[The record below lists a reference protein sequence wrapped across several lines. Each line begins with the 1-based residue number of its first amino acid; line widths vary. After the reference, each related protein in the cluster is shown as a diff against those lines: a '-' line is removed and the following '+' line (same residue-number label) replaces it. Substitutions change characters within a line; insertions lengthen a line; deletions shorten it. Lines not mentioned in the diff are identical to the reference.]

1 MAMRN
6 PHLQKMMNVPAEASP
21 SAKFAACD
29 FGAESGRV
37 VLGRLRDGRVELDEI
52 HRFPNRQVRM
62 LGHWYWDLPSLF
74 AELKAG
80 LARLASRGH
89 RDLLGIGVDTWGV
102 DFGLLNADGE
112 ILANPCTYRDPRTE
126 GMMETAFTQVPREEM
141 YRITGV
147 QFLQLN
153 TVFQLLS
160 LVRGRR
166 RILEGATR
174 LLFMPDL
181 FHYLLT
187 GEALTEYTIAS
198 TSQLLDAR
206 SRNWSKPLFE
216 RLALPLDLMQ
226 TIVPPGTPVGPLL
239 PEVQQETG
247 LGPIPVL
254 APAGH
259 DTACAVAAV
268 PAKGTD
274 WGYLSSGTWSLVGVE
289 TTEPI
294 INADSLA
301 CNFTNEGG
309 FGHRIRLLRNNMGL
323 WLLERCRSAWAAA
336 GRHTGYDELVQQAA
350 AAPPFRSLID
360 PDDPSFLNPPSMPD
374 AIAAWCRRA
383 GQPVPETEGQFART
397 IFESLAL
404 KYRVIVGQ
412 ANRLRGKRIEI
423 LHVVG
428 GGSRNALLNQFTAD
442 ALGIPVAA
450 GPVEATALGNILIQS
465 VAAGELSG
473 LEEIRQTVRNSVE
486 LTWYEPRH
494 HEAWLE
500 QRLPES

>member
-1 MAMRN
+1 M
-6 PHLQKMMNVPAEASP
+6 PEASVAPP

-29 FGAESGRV
+29 FGAESGRIM
-37 VLGRLRDGRVELDEI
+37 LGRLRDGRVELEEI
-52 HRFPNRQVRM
+52 HRFPNRQVKM
-62 LGHWYWDLPSLF
+62 LGHLYWDLPALF
-74 AELKAG
+74 AELKVG
-80 LARLASRGH
+80 LTRLASGGH

-102 DFGLLNADGE
+102 DFGLLDTDGQV
-112 ILANPCTYRDPRTE
+112 LANPCTYRDARTD
-126 GMMETAFTQVPREEM
+126 GMMETAFAKLSREEM
-141 YRITGV
+141 YRITGI

-160 LVRGRR
+160 LVRTRR
-166 RILEGATR
+166 RFLSGAAR

-187 GEALTEYTIAS
+187 GEPVTEYTIAS

-206 SRNWSKPLFE
+206 SRNWSKELFA
-216 RLALPLDLMQ
+216 RLELPLDLMQ

-239 PEVQQETG
+239 SEVQKETG
-247 LGPIPVL
+247 LAAVPVL

-268 PAKGTD
+268 PATGTD

-289 TTEPI
+289 VPEPV
-294 INADSLA
+294 INAEALA

-309 FGHRIRLLRNNMGL
+309 FGNRIRLLRNNMGL

-336 GRHTGYDELVQQAA
+336 GRHTTYEELIREAA

-360 PDDPSFLNPPSMPD
+360 PDDPGFLNPPNMPE
-374 AIAAWCRRA
+374 AIAACCRRA
-383 GQPVPETEGQFART
+383 GRPVPATEGQFARA

-404 KYRVIVGQ
+404 KYRVIVDQ
-412 ANRLRGKRIEI
+412 ASRLRGRPVQV

-442 ALGIPVAA
+442 ALGIPVVA
-450 GPVEATALGNILIQS
+450 GPVEATALGNILVQAT
-465 VAAGELSG
+465 AAGELSG
-473 LEEIRQTVRNSVE
+473 LDEIRETVRNSFQ
-486 LTWYEPRH
+486 LTWYEPRN

-500 QRLPES
+500 QRLPEGVED